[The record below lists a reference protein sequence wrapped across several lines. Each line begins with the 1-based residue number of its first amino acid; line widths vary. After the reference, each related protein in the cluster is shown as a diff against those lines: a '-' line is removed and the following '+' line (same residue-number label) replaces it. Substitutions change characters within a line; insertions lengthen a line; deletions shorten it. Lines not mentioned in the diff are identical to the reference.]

1 MIRIRDPD
9 YISES
14 LETVFWVK
22 IPKFLDA
29 DPGSGNLFDPESG
42 IRDGKNSDPGSGDK
56 HPGSATLL
64 NFIYLF
70 CSYSLCRVKSGTWDD
85 SGVFVYT
92 TSNHI
97 KYTIT
102 NGDHGIIRTLD
113 LPVYLTRIKGSQV
126 FCLDRDCKPR
136 ILNIDPTEFRF
147 KLALVNRSVRFIVK
161 LYLVPSCFAFLYSLE
176 SKKFFMECISRLL
189 LRSVSTFSCYG
200 NPDSK
205 LFSDP

>member
-1 MIRIRDPD
+1 M
-9 YISES
+9 
-14 LETVFWVK
+14 
-22 IPKFLDA
+22 
-29 DPGSGNLFDPESG
+29 
-42 IRDGKNSDPGSGDK
+42 
-56 HPGSATLL
+56 
-64 NFIYLF
+64 
-70 CSYSLCRVKSGTWDD
+70 CRVKSGTWDD

-147 KLALVNRSVRFIVK
+147 KLALVNRRVRFVVK
-161 LYLVPSCFAFLYSLE
+161 LCTELFRISL
-176 SKKFFMECISRLL
+176 K
-189 LRSVSTFSCYG
+189 LRE
-200 NPDSK
+200 
-205 LFSDP
+205 

>member
-1 MIRIRDPD
+1 
-9 YISES
+9 
-14 LETVFWVK
+14 
-22 IPKFLDA
+22 
-29 DPGSGNLFDPESG
+29 
-42 IRDGKNSDPGSGDK
+42 
-56 HPGSATLL
+56 
-64 NFIYLF
+64 
-70 CSYSLCRVKSGTWDD
+70 VKSGTWDD

-147 KLALVNRSVRFIVK
+147 KLALVNRSVRFILK
-161 LYLVPSCFAFLYSLE
+161 LSSFLFLYSFR
-176 SKKFFMECISRLL
+176 SKKFIM
-189 LRSVSTFSCYG
+189 
-200 NPDSK
+200 
-205 LFSDP
+205 

>member
-1 MIRIRDPD
+1 MRIRIRDPG
-9 YISES
+9 
-14 LETVFWVK
+14 WK
-22 IPKFLDA
+22 
-29 DPGSGNLFDPESG
+29 NLY
-42 IRDGKNSDPGSGDK
+42 PGSGDK
-56 HPGSATLL
+56 HPVFATLL
-64 NFIYLF
+64 KIFNSF

-147 KLALVNRSVRFIVK
+147 KLALVNRSVRFILK
-161 LYLVPSCFAFLYSLE
+161 LYRVVACTASGVRNFS
-176 SKKFFMECISRLL
+176 
-189 LRSVSTFSCYG
+189 STIEIRIRNS
-200 NPDSK
+200 
-205 LFSDP
+205 

>member
-1 MIRIRDPD
+1 M
-9 YISES
+9 
-14 LETVFWVK
+14 
-22 IPKFLDA
+22 
-29 DPGSGNLFDPESG
+29 
-42 IRDGKNSDPGSGDK
+42 
-56 HPGSATLL
+56 
-64 NFIYLF
+64 
-70 CSYSLCRVKSGTWDD
+70 CRVKSGTWDD

-147 KLALVNRSVRFIVK
+147 KLALVNRRVCFSFK
-161 LYLVPSCFAFLYSLE
+161 LIVPSCFVFLY
-176 SKKFFMECISRLL
+176 
-189 LRSVSTFSCYG
+189 RS
-200 NPDSK
+200 
-205 LFSDP
+205 LFSDPYYFFFFRGF

>member
-1 MIRIRDPD
+1 
-9 YISES
+9 
-14 LETVFWVK
+14 
-22 IPKFLDA
+22 
-29 DPGSGNLFDPESG
+29 
-42 IRDGKNSDPGSGDK
+42 
-56 HPGSATLL
+56 
-64 NFIYLF
+64 
-70 CSYSLCRVKSGTWDD
+70 VKSGTWDD

-147 KLALVNRSVRFIVK
+147 KLALVNRSARFILK
-161 LYLVPSCFAFLYSLE
+161 LSSFLFLYSFG
-176 SKKFFMECISRLL
+176 SKKIFYVVYFSSTIEVRIRTFHIMVTRIRNNFLIRIIFFFRG
-189 LRSVSTFSCYG
+189 V
-200 NPDSK
+200 
-205 LFSDP
+205 

>member
-1 MIRIRDPD
+1 
-9 YISES
+9 
-14 LETVFWVK
+14 
-22 IPKFLDA
+22 
-29 DPGSGNLFDPESG
+29 
-42 IRDGKNSDPGSGDK
+42 
-56 HPGSATLL
+56 
-64 NFIYLF
+64 
-70 CSYSLCRVKSGTWDD
+70 VKSGTWDD

-147 KLALVNRSVRFIVK
+147 KLALVNRRVRFVVK
-161 LYLVPSCFAFLYSLE
+161 LYRVVSYFCTASGVRNFSSTIEVRIRELLHVMVTRFGIIFLSVL
-176 SKKFFMECISRLL
+176 FFFRG
-189 LRSVSTFSCYG
+189 F
-200 NPDSK
+200 
-205 LFSDP
+205 

>member
-1 MIRIRDPD
+1 
-9 YISES
+9 
-14 LETVFWVK
+14 
-22 IPKFLDA
+22 
-29 DPGSGNLFDPESG
+29 
-42 IRDGKNSDPGSGDK
+42 
-56 HPGSATLL
+56 
-64 NFIYLF
+64 
-70 CSYSLCRVKSGTWDD
+70 VKSGTWDD

-147 KLALVNRSVRFIVK
+147 KLALVNRRVRFSVK
-161 LYLVPSCFAFLYSLE
+161 IFPVVSHFFTASGVRIFLYTGSAY
-176 SKKFFMECISRLL
+176 ISRLL
-189 LRSVSTFSCYG
+189 LRSGSG
-200 NPDSK
+200 
-205 LFSDP
+205 LFNVMVTRIRNNFLIRIILFRGF